1 MNKSVKT
8 MGVAFIAV
16 SVIAIIA
23 FPALAYRG
31 DDSIKGPAYSTERH
45 TIMTEAF
52 ANDDY
57 EAWSALMDG
66 RGRVTSVITA
76 ENFSRF
82 AEAHRL
88 AQEGDFE
95 GANQIRAELG
105 LRIPNGERPGI
116 PNGERPGDNHGK
128 GQGRYRE

>member
-8 MGVAFIAV
+8 IGVAFIAV
-16 SVIAIIA
+16 SVITIIA

-95 GANQIRAELG
+95 GANQIRTELG
-105 LRIPNGERPGI
+105 LRI

-128 GQGRYRE
+128 GQGRYRG

>member
-1 MNKSVKT
+1 MNKSVKII
-8 MGVAFIAV
+8 GASFIAV
-16 SVIAIIA
+16 AAIALVV

-31 DDSIKGPAYSTERH
+31 DYSVEGPAYLPERH

-52 ANDDY
+52 VNNDY

-66 RGRVTSVITA
+66 RGRVTHVITA

-105 LRIPNGERPGI
+105 LRIPNGERVGA
-116 PNGERPGDNHGK
+116 NYGK
-128 GQGRYRE
+128 GQGRHQE

>member
-1 MNKSVKT
+1 MNKSVKII
-8 MGVAFIAV
+8 GASFIA
-16 SVIAIIA
+16 IAAIA
-23 FPALAYRG
+23 LVVFPALAYRG
-31 DDSIKGPAYSTERH
+31 DYSVKGPAYSPERH

-52 ANDDY
+52 ANNDF

-66 RGRVTSVITA
+66 RGRVTDVITV

-105 LRIPNGERPGI
+105 LRTPNGERLGA
-116 PNGERPGDNHGK
+116 NYGK
-128 GQGRYRE
+128 GQGRYQE

>member
-8 MGVAFIAV
+8 IGVAFIAV
-16 SVIAIIA
+16 SVITIIA

-88 AQEGDFE
+88 AQEGNLE

-105 LRIPNGERPGI
+105 LRIPNGERPG
-116 PNGERPGDNHGK
+116 DNHGK
-128 GQGRYRE
+128 GQGRYRG